1 MTAAFLFLTN
11 IIIKGNV
18 LSYETLTRS
27 SCVFYILPV
36 TPGPHIPLNLRKK
49 NLMTGS

>member
-27 SCVFYILPV
+27 SCIFYILPV
-36 TPGPHIPLNLRKK
+36 TPGPHIPNLRKK
-49 NLMTGS
+49 ILMTGS

>member
-1 MTAAFLFLTN
+1 MIAAFLFLTN

-27 SCVFYILPV
+27 SCIFYILPV
-36 TPGPHIPLNLRKK
+36 TPGLHIPLDLRKK
-49 NLMTGS
+49 ILMIGS